1 MRIIENNFQI
11 KNKSWIVKKQRST
24 TESNNCDN
32 HKEYLF
38 NVLGMKWQSKTHNY
52 FILSK
57 IQKK

>member
-38 NVLGMKWQSKTHNY
+38 NVLDMGR
-52 FILSK
+52 
-57 IQKK
+57 